1 MGTSI
6 GTCSA
11 GGNFLHEDPIVNAH
25 YIEDGEGRGSWDDA
39 SGKWSSIVDQL
50 QEQKSTLSALQ
61 ARLMPHM
68 QSETGAEYFAKVN
81 EFSQQLD
88 KQIEEAQKYQKAAD
102 SVGEAYSTAEGN
114 IVPSEVIREL
124 QAKQQ
129 AAAALDAAGGPVG
142 AVKRAI
148 RKVTGG
154 KSAEEMEAEL
164 QQIRIQNGTTL
175 DTYAS
180 SISDAAESAQGG
192 GEHKQSARSGGGS
205 GAGAGSGSGVAGG
218 GGAAGGAGAVGGGA
232 AGGAGGFAGGGA
244 AGGGSYGTTPYGG
257 GGMSRGGAHPRIGFD
272 KVTADDINLEDYLSK
287 YDPEAGTESPYG
299 TGREVDFGSTRYGG
313 SDYSPSEYTPSEYD
327 PGTYGGSDYESSDY
341 EYSSPD
347 LDTTTSNYTPSDYS
361 SGRGGYGSTPGLT
374 SHSPE
379 ARTGLS
385 FSTPNGSLTPTGSGI
400 SRFTGAGSLN
410 PGGFRGA
417 GTMGTPGAMTG
428 GLGMMGNSA
437 SATPAAAF
445 GGVQPTSAAATA
457 SRPPMGMMPMGGG
470 RGGSSSKK
478 QGSQDGSDI
487 RDENNNVL
495 DGINAVGTRRAEP
508 AAKGQSDSQPQ
519 PQFRAL

>member
-39 SGKWSSIVDQL
+39 SGKWNSIVDQL

-68 QSETGAEYFAKVN
+68 QSETGAEYFSKVN

-88 KQIEEAQKYQKAAD
+88 KQIEEAQKYQKAAE

-180 SISDAAESAQGG
+180 SISDAAESTQGD
-192 GEHKQSARSGGGS
+192 GENKQSARSGGG
-205 GAGAGSGSGVAGG
+205 AGAGSGSGSGAAGGGATGGAGAIGG
-218 GGAAGGAGAVGGGA
+218 GGAGAGGSYAGGAS
-232 AGGAGGFAGGGA
+232 
-244 AGGGSYGTTPYGG
+244 GGGSYGTAPYS
-257 GGMSRGGAHPRIGFD
+257 GGMSRGGGTHPRIGFD

-327 PGTYGGSDYESSDY
+327 PGNYGGSDY

-361 SGRGGYGSTPGLT
+361 SSRGGYGSTPGLT

-445 GGVQPTSAAATA
+445 GGVQPTSSAATA
-457 SRPPMGMMPMGGG
+457 SRPPMGMMPMGAG
-470 RGGSSSKK
+470 RGGSGGKK
-478 QGSQDGSDI
+478 QGSQDGADI

-508 AAKGQSDSQPQ
+508 AVKDQEASQQQ

>member
-1 MGTSI
+1 MGASI

-11 GGNFLHEDPIVNAH
+11 SGGFLHEDPIVNAH
-25 YIEDGEGRGSWDDA
+25 YIEDGEGRGSWDEA
-39 SGKWSSIVDQL
+39 SSEWSSIVDQL
-50 QEQKSTLSALQ
+50 QDQKSTLSALQ
-61 ARLMPHM
+61 AQLMPHM
-68 QSETGAEYFAKVN
+68 KSETGAQYFSKVN
-81 EFSQQLD
+81 EFSQHLD
-88 KQIEEAQKYQKAAD
+88 KQIEAAQKYQKAAD

-154 KSAEEMEAEL
+154 KSAEEMDAEL
-164 QQIRIQNGTTL
+164 NQIRIKNGTAL
-175 DTYAS
+175 DTYAT
-180 SISDAAESAQGG
+180 SISDAAEATNSGGESKQSSRGG
-192 GEHKQSARSGGGS
+192 GGGAAS
-205 GAGAGSGSGVAGG
+205 GAGGAGGAGGSVAGAAGASG
-218 GGAAGGAGAVGGGA
+218 GGAAGGA
-232 AGGAGGFAGGGA
+232 AGGGYA
-244 AGGGSYGTTPYGG
+244 GGGYGGGSYAAAPYSGG
-257 GGMSRGGAHPRIGFD
+257 ASRGGHHRIGFD

-287 YDPEAGTESPYG
+287 YNPETGTESPYG
-299 TGREVDFGSTRYGG
+299 TGREVSFGSTRNGG
-313 SDYSPSEYTPSEYD
+313 DYTPGEYTPSEYD
-327 PGTYGGSDYESSDY
+327 PEHYGGSDYEGSDY
-341 EYSSPD
+341 KYSSPD
-347 LDTTTSNYTPSDYS
+347 LGTTTSNYTPSDYS
-361 SGRGGYGSTPGLT
+361 SSGRGGYGSTSGLT

-385 FSTPNGSLTPTGSGI
+385 FSTPNGSLSPTGSGI

-445 GGVQPTSAAATA
+445 GGVQPTSASATA

-470 RGGSSSKK
+470 RGSNSKK

-495 DGINAVGTRRAEP
+495 EGINAVGARRA
-508 AAKGQSDSQPQ
+508 ASDSAKDQGSVPQ
-519 PQFRAL
+519 PQFRSL

>member
-39 SGKWSSIVDQL
+39 SGKWNSIVDQL

-68 QSETGAEYFAKVN
+68 KSETGAEYFSKVN

-88 KQIEEAQKYQKAAD
+88 KQIEEAQKYQKAAE

-180 SISDAAESAQGG
+180 SISDAAESTQGS

-205 GAGAGSGSGVAGG
+205 GAGAGSGSGAAGGGATGGAGAIGG
-218 GGAAGGAGAVGGGA
+218 GGAG
-232 AGGAGGFAGGGA
+232 GGFAGGGA
-244 AGGGSYGTTPYGG
+244 AGGGSYGTAPYS
-257 GGMSRGGAHPRIGFD
+257 GGMSRGGGTHPRIGFD

-327 PGTYGGSDYESSDY
+327 PGTYGGSDYE
-341 EYSSPD
+341 YSSPD

-361 SGRGGYGSTPGLT
+361 SSRGGYGSTAGLLQKNISGALELNTSSSSFALHVVTEQIVLSINTIHGLT
-374 SHSPE
+374 DLVTD
-379 ARTGLS
+379 TGHVL
-385 FSTPNGSLTPTGSGI
+385 NLGCKALWLYCKLT
-400 SRFTGAGSLN
+400 
-410 PGGFRGA
+410 
-417 GTMGTPGAMTG
+417 
-428 GLGMMGNSA
+428 
-437 SATPAAAF
+437 
-445 GGVQPTSAAATA
+445 
-457 SRPPMGMMPMGGG
+457 
-470 RGGSSSKK
+470 
-478 QGSQDGSDI
+478 
-487 RDENNNVL
+487 
-495 DGINAVGTRRAEP
+495 
-508 AAKGQSDSQPQ
+508 
-519 PQFRAL
+519 

>member
-39 SGKWSSIVDQL
+39 SGKWNSIVDQL

-68 QSETGAEYFAKVN
+68 KSETGAEYFSKVN

-88 KQIEEAQKYQKAAD
+88 KQIEEAQKYQKAAE

-154 KSAEEMEAEL
+154 KSAEELEAEL
-164 QQIRIQNGTTL
+164 HQIRIQNGTTL

-180 SISDAAESAQGG
+180 SISDAAESTQGS

-205 GAGAGSGSGVAGG
+205 GAGAGSGSGAAGGGATGGAGAIG
-218 GGAAGGAGAVGGGA
+218 GGAAGGAG
-232 AGGAGGFAGGGA
+232 GGFAGGGA
-244 AGGGSYGTTPYGG
+244 AGGGSYGTAPYS
-257 GGMSRGGAHPRIGFD
+257 GGMSRGGGTHPRIGFD

-327 PGTYGGSDYESSDY
+327 PGTYGGSDYE
-341 EYSSPD
+341 YSSPD

-361 SGRGGYGSTPGLT
+361 SGRGGYGSTAGLT

-385 FSTPNGSLTPTGSGI
+385 FSTPNGSLAPTGSGI